1 MWEGG
6 GRAEGAPW
14 AGKSPALP
22 APVQPE
28 VSSPPPPPPHPSILS
43 SRPPRALPCSQDA
56 SSESETSAQLRVQSW
71 GGLTSSSCV
80 SVALQPQLLLDG
92 GCRYTL
98 ETVGPQQR
106 PAHFT
111 GTWNAG
117 APFLLPTKLR
127 RSGEKAARRLG
138 LSIRTPLGTCYRA
151 NPSPP

>member
-1 MWEGG
+1 MIRCGREEGG
-6 GRAEGAPW
+6 LRGHRGQENHLPCRPLCSRRFRA
-14 AGKSPALP
+14 
-22 APVQPE
+22 
-28 VSSPPPPPPHPSILS
+28 PPPHPSILS

-106 PAHFT
+106 PTHFT